1 MFRTPLI
8 RRPSAWLPLLLLV
21 FVTTALAAPADDYPQ
36 RPVTLVVT
44 LPPGGPTD
52 AAARTL
58 ATALSAALGQPFVV
72 ENRPG
77 ADSAIGIRAVV
88 EAAPDGYTLLFSVGS
103 LLALP
108 HLQSPPPF
116 DAFRD
121 LAPVAA
127 IGSFPFALFVHPS
140 VPAKTVAEFIDY
152 ARSRPEP
159 LFYSA
164 STPGE
169 VLAATTFQQASGVKL
184 TRVPYKG
191 SAQALPDLLAGRV
204 QLTFGP
210 VATGLP
216 HVREGLL
223 NALAMLTP
231 TRLPA
236 LADIPTLE
244 EAGIRGVTAP
254 AWQAMFAPAGTPAA
268 IVDKLSAAV
277 AAALDTAPV
286 RERLTNLLLQIEL
299 LPPAALAQ
307 RMAADDERW
316 RRHVAGLA
324 AARQP

>member
-1 MFRTPLI
+1 MFRRL
-8 RRPSAWLPLLLLV
+8 
-21 FVTTALAAPADDYPQ
+21 TALSMMLMMLTTLVPVPAGAQAGEYPQ
-36 RPVTLVVT
+36 RPVTLIVT
-44 LPPGGPTD
+44 LPAGGPTD

-58 ATALSAALGQPFVV
+58 ATALSQALGQPFVV

-77 ADSAIGIRAVV
+77 ADGAIGARAVV
-88 EAAPDGYTLLFSVGS
+88 EAAPDGYTLLFGVGS
-103 LLALP
+103 LVALP

-116 DAFRD
+116 DALRD

-127 IGSFPFALFVHPS
+127 IGSYPFALFVHPS
-140 VPAKTVAEFIDY
+140 VPAANIAEFIEY

-169 VLAATTFQQASGVKL
+169 ALAATAFMQATGVPL

-191 SAQALPDLLAGRV
+191 SSQALPDLLAGRV

-223 NALAMLTP
+223 NALAVLTP
-231 TRLPA
+231 KRLPA
-236 LADIPTLE
+236 LPDTATLE
-244 EAGIRGVTAP
+244 EAGIRGVTVP
-254 AWQAMFAPAGTPAA
+254 SWQAMLAPAGTPPA
-268 IVDKLSAAV
+268 IIEKLASAM
-277 AAALDTAPV
+277 AAALETAPV
-286 RERLTNLLLQIEL
+286 RERLTKLLLQIEL

-307 RMAADDERW
+307 RIEADDALW
-316 RRHVAGLA
+316 QRHFAATA